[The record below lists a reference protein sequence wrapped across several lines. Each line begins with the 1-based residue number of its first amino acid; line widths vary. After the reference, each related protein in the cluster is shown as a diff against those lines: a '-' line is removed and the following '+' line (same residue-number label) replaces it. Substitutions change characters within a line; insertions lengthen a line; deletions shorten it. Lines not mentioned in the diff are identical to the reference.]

1 MKTEDKII
9 EEPLGCNCDLKRGFC
24 GEITFANKIILCDDC
39 TFKLI
44 EKVGNLEKALQSER
58 ARIKEKIKKLREPLA
73 DLEHRQW
80 VHLIDFLMDYN
91 NSEGNIMDKL
101 NSYEERGL
109 LTEYTYLTEED
120 KEKDRVWADKV
131 IKELLKV
138 IDNSQQKNIDSEKVG
153 VNPSGLVKLPSA
165 DKIVEE
171 K

>member
-58 ARIKEKIKKLREPLA
+58 ARIKEEIKKLTFKC
-73 DLEHRQW
+73 LE
-80 VHLIDFLMDYN
+80 DYCYQGAP
-91 NSEGNIMDKL
+91 SKAEVQRVKLKAEGFDKCKL
-101 NSYEERGL
+101 
-109 LTEYTYLTEED
+109 
-120 KEKDRVWADKV
+120 
-131 IKELLKV
+131 ELLKV

-165 DKIVEE
+165 DKIVE
-171 K
+171 KK